1 MKVNYSV
8 VGLTISSWGGNI
20 AGKYYNITLFINI
33 IHYNILLW
41 NIDVLNGVSAAK
53 IKKSELAINSIIGS

>member
-33 IHYNILLW
+33 IHYNILL
-41 NIDVLNGVSAAK
+41 
-53 IKKSELAINSIIGS
+53 